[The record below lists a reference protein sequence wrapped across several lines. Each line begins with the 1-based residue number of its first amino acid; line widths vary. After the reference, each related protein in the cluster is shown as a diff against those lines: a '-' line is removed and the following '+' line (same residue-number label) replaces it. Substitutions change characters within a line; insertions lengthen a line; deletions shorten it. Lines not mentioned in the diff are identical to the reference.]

1 MLDKMKQCPVFDD
14 GSHTMF
20 STTMKRIEDLQ
31 QNNRKQSPIKA
42 NFNKKLLN
50 TFESIL
56 CQRILLHVQVPSLSF
71 TILVKKSM
79 NNIFWLKFHEK
90 LLQTNSHL
98 QHMGTSRCQYSYS
111 KNSFLP
117 DHSYVQHN
125 TVIVDRMAVC
135 CLIYIYIYMHIYIYV
150 YIYYMYNIYVHY

>member
-1 MLDKMKQCPVFDD
+1 MLDKMKQCPVLDD
-14 GSHTMF
+14 GSHIMF

-42 NFNKKLLN
+42 NFKKKLLN

-90 LLQTNSHL
+90 LLQLIVIFSIWEPQGVSIHTAKIVFY
-98 QHMGTSRCQYSYS
+98 QIIHM
-111 KNSFLP
+111 F
-117 DHSYVQHN
+117 N
-125 TVIVDRMAVC
+125 TIQSLWTGWLFVV
-135 CLIYIYIYMHIYIYV
+135 
-150 YIYYMYNIYVHY
+150 